1 MILTFT
7 KALTL
12 VPIGIVIV
20 FIGMK
25 VQSLY
30 PVERKEEGHR
40 EGTDERKEVEQG
52 RGRTEKCVEDRESED
67 SGVTVEMPTLT
78 LLIVSLSVVVLST
91 TAPVISLFGKSSR
104 RFVVYMRREGEV
116 AIMCRHRVRVV

>member
-1 MILTFT
+1 LILTFT

-12 VPIGIVIV
+12 VPIGIVID
-20 FIGMK
+20 FIGIK

-30 PVERKEEGHR
+30 PVERKKGHR
-40 EGTDERKEVEQG
+40 EGTVERKEVEQG

-67 SGVTVEMPTLT
+67 SGVTVEMPTLI